1 MMKKDEK
8 RDMQSI
14 IPLWNGR
21 VVQLYMGCCMPLL
34 VEEPV
39 WLYVY
44 HKFFLH
50 LSQVVNYVGTQVVVS
65 LAMWMQ
71 TERQRLT
78 SVDGHMPKSSRK

>member
-1 MMKKDEK
+1 MMKKDEN

-21 VVQLYMGCCMPLL
+21 VVQLYMGCSTPLL
-34 VEEPV
+34 VEKPV